1 MTDPSMREHITLNR
15 NPGLRDTTL
24 IGIGA
29 MIGAGIY
36 FFQGGNDK
44 PWRVLQALIELEN
57 VTR

>member
-1 MTDPSMREHITLNR
+1 MISVGLVPKSAELSMTDPSMREHITLNR

-36 FFQGGNDK
+36 FFSRRK
-44 PWRVLQALIELEN
+44 
-57 VTR
+57 